1 MTATL
6 PLIDHHVHGVVDH
19 PLDRPAFELLI
30 NEGGAPP
37 PRGLTHFDSPVG
49 LAVLAHCAPVLGLHL
64 GVDPD
69 TYLQARADL
78 GTEEVN
84 RRLVQGAGLGAL
96 LVDPA
101 HRPGEVVEPSV
112 MARIAARPLCS
123 ASRIERVAELAAASS
138 DGPGGCLGALG
149 KALNSAAASTAGFKT
164 V

>member
-6 PLIDHHVHGVVDH
+6 PLIDHHVHGVVDY

-37 PRGLTHFDSPVG
+37 TRGLTHFDSPVG
-49 LAVLAHCAPVLGLHL
+49 LAVLAHCAPVLDLDP

-78 GTEEVN
+78 GTDEVN

-96 LVDPA
+96 LVDTG

-112 MARIAARPLCS
+112 MARIAARP
-123 ASRIERVAELAAASS
+123 AYPVSRIERIAELAAASS
-138 DGPGGCLGALG
+138 DGPGDWLPDPRRGRD
-149 KALNSAAASTAGFKT
+149 AAERRPQRRER
-164 V
+164 